1 MSTADRPRS
10 RLGRLVDVVELG
22 ALAAVVVAAVMLFT
36 NSPGEPAS
44 AGPVGPSD
52 GATLFAS
59 NCAVCHSADGSGGVG
74 PRIGGGRVVE
84 IYPDAADQIL
94 VVTNGRGGMPAF
106 GTRLSTDEIA
116 EVVRFTRTEL
126 GM

>member
-1 MSTADRPRS
+1 MSGTDKPRS
-10 RLGRLVDVVELG
+10 ALTRIVDAIEIT
-22 ALAAVVVAAVMLFT
+22 ALVVVAVTVVMLFT
-36 NSPGEPAS
+36 NSPEEPAS
-44 AGPVGPSD
+44 AAPAGASD
-52 GATLFAS
+52 GAALFAA

-84 IYPDAADQIL
+84 IYPDVADQIV

-106 GTRLSTDEIA
+106 GTRLSAEEIA